1 MSGHNRYSP
10 VWPVEMQAVAA
21 GPGPAV
27 KAAETT
33 LRLAAAAPAAAG
45 ASLEEKVA
53 ASVIVVPLQA
63 TAYLEEGIALQ
74 AGYAVA

>member
-1 MSGHNRYSP
+1 
-10 VWPVEMQAVAA
+10 MQAVAA